1 MGLLDKV
8 KNMFIEEVDDD
19 EEIKKEV
26 IQVKIPT
33 PSGNEEEV
41 EHDYE
46 PNPKYDLDYEKPTLE
61 EIQKE
66 EEKKE
71 ERKEERRETKQSLP
85 KFFDDDDFVQE
96 PNIKPAKVFED
107 EVKSYR
113 PNTYGIKKETKKVF
127 KPTPIISP
135 VYGVLDKNYKKE
147 EISSRKKTPS
157 TIYSQ
162 FDKIDVD
169 DIRRK
174 AYGTLEEELESN
186 LSRDAIVFND
196 EIDVDMSNDKEISDY
211 EEQPL
216 DIFKELDK
224 KDALDDLLNSYE
236 VENEEVD
243 VKKTED
249 LVGEELNRDYLD
261 ALADDNDDDN
271 LIEEELNRD
280 YDELEDL
287 EEKDEEKKEDND
299 LFDLIDSMYSK
310 EEEE

>member
-19 EEIKKEV
+19 EIKKEV

-33 PSGNEEEV
+33 PSEKEEEV

-46 PNPKYDLDYEKPTLE
+46 PNHKYDLDYEKPTLE
-61 EIQKE
+61 EIKKE

-71 ERKEERRETKQSLP
+71 EKKEVKQTLP
-85 KFFDDDDFVQE
+85 KFFDDNDFVQE
-96 PNIKPAKVFED
+96 PNIKPAKVFDD
-107 EVKSYR
+107 EVKTYSR

-147 EISSRKKTPS
+147 EISSRKKTPT

-196 EIDVDMSNDKEISDY
+196 DIDVDMSNDKEISDY

-236 VENEEVD
+236 VEKDETPVKNTEE
-243 VKKTED
+243 
-249 LVGEELNRDYLD
+249 LVEEELNRDYLD
-261 ALADDNDDDN
+261 ALEDSEEDN
-271 LIEEELNRD
+271 LIEEELSRD
-280 YDELEDL
+280 YDELADL
-287 EEKDEEKKEDND
+287 TSDEEKEDSD

-310 EEEE
+310 EENE

>member
-33 PSGNEEEV
+33 PSEKEEEV

-66 EEKKE
+66 EKKE
-71 ERKEERRETKQSLP
+71 VKPSLP

-96 PNIKPAKVFED
+96 PNIKPAKVFE
-107 EVKSYR
+107 EEPKNYR

-236 VENEEVD
+236 VENEETE
-243 VKKTED
+243 VKHTED
-249 LVGEELNRDYLD
+249 LVGEELDRDYLD
-261 ALADDNDDDN
+261 ALSNDNDDDN

-280 YDELEDL
+280 YDSLEDL
-287 EEKDEEKKEDND
+287 EDKKDDDND

-310 EEEE
+310 EDEE

>member
-1 MGLLDKV
+1 MGLFDKV
-8 KNMFIEEVDDD
+8 KNMFIEEVDED
-19 EEIKKEV
+19 EIKKEV

-33 PSGNEEEV
+33 PSEKEEEI

-46 PNPKYDLDYEKPTLE
+46 PNPKYDVDYKKPTLE
-61 EIQKE
+61 EVKE
-66 EEKKE
+66 KEKQEEKIEPKE
-71 ERKEERRETKQSLP
+71 IKPTLP
-85 KFFDDDDFVQE
+85 KFFDDNDFVQE
-96 PNIKPAKVFED
+96 
-107 EVKSYR
+107 EVKPKRNFDDELRSYSR
-113 PNTYGIKKETKKVF
+113 PTTTTYGTKKETKKVF
-127 KPTPIISP
+127 TPTPIISP

-186 LSRDAIVFND
+186 LSRDAIIFND
-196 EIDVDMSNDKEISDY
+196 EIDVDMSQDKEISDY

-224 KDALDDLLNSYE
+224 KDALDDVLNSYE
-236 VENEEVD
+236 VEKEEEPE
-243 VKKTED
+243 KNTED
-249 LVGEELNRDYLD
+249 LIEEELNRDYLE
-261 ALADDNDDDN
+261 ALTDDNEDDN

-280 YDELEDL
+280 
-287 EEKDEEKKEDND
+287 
-299 LFDLIDSMYSK
+299 
-310 EEEE
+310 